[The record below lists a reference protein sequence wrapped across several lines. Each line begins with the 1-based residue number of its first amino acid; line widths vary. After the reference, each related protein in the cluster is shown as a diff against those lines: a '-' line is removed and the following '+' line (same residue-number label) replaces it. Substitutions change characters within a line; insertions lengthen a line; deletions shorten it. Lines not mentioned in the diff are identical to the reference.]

1 MENTS
6 LNFWAMISS
15 SLLSGIIGVVIST
28 IYYRRHEAKKIKLE
42 TLTKVIANRYDLKG
56 DEFSRALNEIFVI
69 FQKSKPVMKVLSEF
83 HEKTTTPSV
92 SNEDALL
99 RLIKAM
105 CDDVSVSYDDV
116 NDSFFL
122 RPFNTRS
129 SSSINTLKDN

>member
-1 MENTS
+1 MADSS
-6 LNFWAMISS
+6 LNFWAMIMT

-28 IYYRRHEAKKIKLE
+28 IYYRRHEARKIKLD
-42 TLTKVIANRYDLKG
+42 TLTRVIANRYDLKG

-69 FQKSKPVMKVLSEF
+69 FQKSKPVMKALSYF
-83 HEKTTTPSV
+83 HEKTTTQGV

-105 CDDVSVSYDDV
+105 CDDVSVSYDGV

-122 RPFNTRS
+122 KPFNTRS
-129 SSSINTLKDN
+129 SS